1 MLIAIWLKT
10 RPIDEKN
17 PVFWQSILEIGVFIF
32 TIFPQFPN
40 QNSSRNGE
48 LKILKFPEI
57 PQMGKNWGQALLIY
71 ALKESLSQSLF
82 CT

>member
-1 MLIAIWLKT
+1 MK
-10 RPIDEKN
+10 KK
-17 PVFWQSILEIGVFIF
+17 PVFWQPILEIGVFIF

-57 PQMGKNWGQALLIY
+57 PQMGKNWGQALLC
-71 ALKESLSQSLF
+71 SLTYVSRVDMIANVM
-82 CT
+82 